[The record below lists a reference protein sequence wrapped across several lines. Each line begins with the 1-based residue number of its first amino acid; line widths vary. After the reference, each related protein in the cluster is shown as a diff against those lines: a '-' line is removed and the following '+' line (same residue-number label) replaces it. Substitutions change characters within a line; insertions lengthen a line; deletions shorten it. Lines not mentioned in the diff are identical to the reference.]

1 MRFIIFN
8 IIVGAG
14 LIYLFNGGQLP
25 LDQMKHGLKQVQA
38 QVKKAATI
46 KPINDAELSQK
57 RDKENNGQGH
67 DIIPQ
72 PTSKPSVPPR
82 DTKPENAVNQP
93 ASKPSKLETSVH
105 VETLPVSKP
114 KPAVNPTTQNLTA
127 SKVVAE
133 RRAQVLAQGKQA
145 PVTLKAGTSMMGAGE
160 RRHELNSLVEEMEMI
175 YIERVGG

>member
-57 RDKENNGQGH
+57 RDKENNERESAFVKAADG
-67 DIIPQ
+67 
-72 PTSKPSVPPR
+72 SK
-82 DTKPENAVNQP
+82 
-93 ASKPSKLETSVH
+93 
-105 VETLPVSKP
+105 
-114 KPAVNPTTQNLTA
+114 
-127 SKVVAE
+127 
-133 RRAQVLAQGKQA
+133 
-145 PVTLKAGTSMMGAGE
+145 
-160 RRHELNSLVEEMEMI
+160 I
-175 YIERVGG
+175 RVCAARV